1 MRAEFRTPDTSD
13 REPGRYA
20 PRSRTGGDAG
30 FQGSATRKSSMLRF
44 RIPSDPDLYPRIIRS
59 VSGTIYWMELAT
71 EEKTLLA
78 FDPTRR
84 TVPTTI
90 TRITA
95 SITAYSAISC
105 PDSSLQSLQ
114 IVAIIRH
121 PPKIGRAH
129 V

>member
-1 MRAEFRTPDTSD
+1 MR
-13 REPGRYA
+13 
-20 PRSRTGGDAG
+20 
-30 FQGSATRKSSMLRF
+30 RF
-44 RIPSDPDLYPRIIRS
+44 RIPSDPNLYPRIIRS
-59 VSGTIYWMELAT
+59 ATRAIYWMELAT

-121 PPKIGRAH
+121 PLKS
-129 V
+129 